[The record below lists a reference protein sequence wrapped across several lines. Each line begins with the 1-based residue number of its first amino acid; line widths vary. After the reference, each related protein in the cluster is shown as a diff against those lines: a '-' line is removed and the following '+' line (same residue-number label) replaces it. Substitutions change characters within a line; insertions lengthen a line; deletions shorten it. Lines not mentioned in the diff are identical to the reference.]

1 MSDSFCHL
9 FATTSP
15 PPNEDNKDSKDSKDG
30 KDGKEVAIET
40 VRQQPRQDERMWRY
54 ISDE

>member
-15 PPNEDNKDSKDSKDG
+15 PPNEDNKDSKDG

-40 VRQQPRQDERMWRY
+40 VRNSQGRTKGCGDT
-54 ISDE
+54 

>member
-15 PPNEDNKDSKDSKDG
+15 PPNEDNNDSKDS

-40 VRQQPRQDERMWRY
+40 VRQQPKQDERMWRY

>member
-15 PPNEDNKDSKDSKDG
+15 PPNEDNKDSKDG
-30 KDGKEVAIET
+30 KDGKEEVAIET

>member
-1 MSDSFCHL
+1 M

-15 PPNEDNKDSKDSKDG
+15 PPNEDNKDSKDGKDRKDG

>member
-15 PPNEDNKDSKDSKDG
+15 PPNEDNNDSKDSKDS
-30 KDGKEVAIET
+30 KEVAIET